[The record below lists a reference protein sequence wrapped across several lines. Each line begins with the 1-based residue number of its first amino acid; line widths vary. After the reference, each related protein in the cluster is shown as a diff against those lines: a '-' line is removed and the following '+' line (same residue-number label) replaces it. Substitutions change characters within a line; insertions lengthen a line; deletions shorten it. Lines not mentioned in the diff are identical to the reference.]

1 MVSKSLLSVR
11 QVLFVIVL
19 ALVIPAFVVAALF
32 ATRSYQ
38 ERLSNTKSITLQTAR
53 ALASTV
59 DGELGSLLHTVRTM
73 ASSPDLE
80 PGRLAAF
87 YLHATQ
93 VVPEVGALNFVLTD
107 PSGQQVLNTLRPL
120 GANLPMHGNVPA
132 FERMIATGQPV
143 ISDLFIG
150 AVTKTP
156 VLTVGVPIQR
166 AGKVLYTL
174 DVGYLPDRFQ
184 QLLAGRHFPSDWIVA
199 IIDGS
204 GTVVA
209 RTHAPEKFVGG
220 KASPGL
226 LRQMQR
232 APEGTELIETLEGLP
247 VYAIYHRSPDSHW
260 SVAIGVP
267 QESMLAPLRR
277 SLLLNLTA
285 TAALLGIGV
294 VVATLASRRIALSL
308 GRLAPLAESLARDEP
323 LTMPRLTIREA
334 ACAAESLR
342 KASLELQQSRAARDR
357 SAEELREI
365 NLTLEQRV
373 DERTAAL
380 HRSRQ
385 LLDAIVENLPATV
398 VVKRAADLSFEYFN
412 RAAETFLNAPRQ
424 SYYGKTDHD
433 LFPPDLAAE
442 LEAQDRRVLAKG
454 VVEANVE
461 RELPT
466 PHGELRVLRVTK
478 VPMLDEAGQPTRL
491 MAIGLDVTDAK
502 RAEDQL
508 RVVAT
513 AFDAQ
518 EAMMITDSKRR
529 ILRVNRAFT
538 EVTGYA
544 ADEVVGR
551 EPNLLGSGRHDG
563 GFFADIWRTISSA
576 GSWQGELWNRRKN
589 GEEYP
594 CWTTITAIQN
604 DSGKVTNY
612 VGVHTDI
619 SAQKR
624 VEDEIRQLAFYDSLT
639 GLPNRRLLMDR
650 LHQAVAQSS
659 RSGRKGALMFIDLDN
674 FKTLNDTLG
683 HDKGDELL
691 RQVAKRLPLCVR
703 EGDTVARLGGDEF
716 VVMLEDLDLD
726 FERSAVLAEAVGQK
740 VLERLNLPYT
750 LGGHQYRSTPSVGVA
765 LFGNHHSD
773 IDELLKRADLAMYE
787 AKGAGRN
794 AIRFFEPRMQTLV
807 AAHAALE
814 HELRLAVLQQ
824 DFVLHYQPQVN
835 LKGEVVG
842 AEALLRWNQGG
853 QGLVLPEQFISLAEE
868 TGLILPIGR
877 WAMHAACSQ
886 LVQWSRQPHMAH
898 LHLSVNVSA
907 RQIQQPEFVEEV
919 MRVIAATGAPA
930 QLLTLELTESSLL
943 HGFTEIAEKITAF
956 KERGIA
962 VALDDFGVGYSS
974 LTYLRRLPIDELKID
989 RSFVHNVATDP
1000 NDAAIVRTIIALT
1013 KALELKV
1020 IAEGVE
1026 DTDQRDFLAYHG
1038 CTLFQGFYF
1047 GSPISAEELSDRLRP
1062 APQPEPAPV

>member
-1 MVSKSLLSVR
+1 SE
-11 QVLFVIVL
+11 
-19 ALVIPAFVVAALF
+19 LV
-32 ATRSYQ
+32 Q
-38 ERLSNTKSITLQTAR
+38 
-53 ALASTV
+53 
-59 DGELGSLLHTVRTM
+59 
-73 ASSPDLE
+73 
-80 PGRLAAF
+80 
-87 YLHATQ
+87 
-93 VVPEVGALNFVLTD
+93 
-107 PSGQQVLNTLRPL
+107 
-120 GANLPMHGNVPA
+120 
-132 FERMIATGQPV
+132 
-143 ISDLFIG
+143 
-150 AVTKTP
+150 
-156 VLTVGVPIQR
+156 
-166 AGKVLYTL
+166 
-174 DVGYLPDRFQ
+174 
-184 QLLAGRHFPSDWIVA
+184 
-199 IIDGS
+199 
-204 GTVVA
+204 
-209 RTHAPEKFVGG
+209 
-220 KASPGL
+220 
-226 LRQMQR
+226 
-232 APEGTELIETLEGLP
+232 TLEGLP
-247 VYAIYHRSPDSHW
+247 VYAIYHRSSGTRW

-267 QESMLAPLRR
+267 QESIEAPLRR
-277 SLLLNLTA
+277 SLLLNIAA
-285 TAALLGIGV
+285 TVALFGIGV
-294 VVATLASRRIALSL
+294 LIASLAGRRIALSL
-308 GRLAPLAESLARDEP
+308 SRLAPLAEAIGRNEP
-323 LTMPRLTIREA
+323 LPTPALSIAEA
-334 ACAAESLR
+334 ARAAEALR
-342 KASLELQQSRAARDR
+342 MAGTELQQSRAARDR
-357 SAEELREI
+357 ATEELREI

-380 HRSRQ
+380 RHSRQ

-398 VVKRAADLSFEYFN
+398 VVKRAGDLSFEYFN
-412 RAAETFLNAPRQ
+412 RAAETFLRAPRQ

-433 LFPPDLAAE
+433 LFPPELAVE
-442 LEAQDRRVLAKG
+442 LEAQDRRVLESG
-454 VVEANVE
+454 RVEASVE

-466 PHGELRVLRVTK
+466 PHGDTRVLRVTK
-478 VPMLDEAGQPTRL
+478 VPLSDDSGQPTRL

-508 RVVAT
+508 RIVAT
-513 AFDAQ
+513 AFDSQ
-518 EAMMITDSKRR
+518 EAMMITDAQRR

-538 EVTGYA
+538 QVTGYA

-551 EPNLLGSGRHDG
+551 EPRLLGSGRHDSV
-563 GFFADIWRTISSA
+563 FFADVWRSIASA
-576 GSWQGELWNRRKN
+576 GSWQGELWNRRKS

-594 CWTTITAIQN
+594 CWTTITAIQD

-624 VEDEIRQLAFYDSLT
+624 VEDEIRQLAFYDPLT

-650 LHQAVAQSS
+650 LHHAVVQSS
-659 RSGRKGALMFIDLDN
+659 RSGKKGALMFIDLDN

-691 RQVAKRLPLCVR
+691 RQVAMRLPMCVR

-716 VVMLEDLDLD
+716 VVMLEDLDPD
-726 FERSAVLAEAVGQK
+726 FERSAVMAEAVGQK

-765 LFGNHHSD
+765 LFGNHHND

-824 DFVLHYQPQVN
+824 DFVLHFQPQVN
-835 LKGEVVG
+835 LKGDVVG

-853 QGLVLPEQFISLAEE
+853 QGLVLPEQFITLAEE

-898 LHLSVNVSA
+898 LHMSVNVSA
-907 RQIQQPEFVEEV
+907 RQIQQPDFVDEV

-930 QLLTLELTESSLL
+930 HLITLELTESSLL
-943 HGFTEIAEKITAF
+943 HGFTEIAEKIIAF

-989 RSFVHNVATDP
+989 RSFVHNVATDA

-1047 GSPISAEELSDRLRP
+1047 GSPISAEELSERLRP
-1062 APQPEPAPV
+1062 ALPQPETEPASI